1 MNIKHAMDYQY
12 VKDGKIAYSSGLDVC
27 LVPCPRPYK
36 PGDTVAADS
45 DVIYLTQGN
54 GGQEIT
60 LTRDQ
65 AASLARKLTQFVN
78 YLDAQ
83 P

>member
-1 MNIKHAMDYQY
+1 MNIKHVSEYQY
-12 VKDGKIAYSSGLDVC
+12 VKNSKVAISEGLDIC
-27 LVPCPRPYK
+27 LVPCPNPWK
-36 PGDTVAADS
+36 PGATESADS
-45 DVIYLTQGN
+45 DMLYLTQGN

-78 YLDAQ
+78 YLDMN
-83 P
+83 